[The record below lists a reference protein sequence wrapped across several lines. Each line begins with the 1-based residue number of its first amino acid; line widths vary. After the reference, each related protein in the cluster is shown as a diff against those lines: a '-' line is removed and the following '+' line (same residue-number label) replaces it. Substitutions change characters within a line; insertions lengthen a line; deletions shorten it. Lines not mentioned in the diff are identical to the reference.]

1 MKTML
6 ISITFERFHRDGGY
20 TIGLDTNGLPC
31 TPMTGYMVGIPG
43 PHAKTQVYPPNFYN
57 VMAQFEAMTRLAQ
70 NTVHKLYAGAW
81 FDGHNV
87 WYLDISENILDVD
100 DAIQVAQRRGEL
112 AIWDVANKKEIRV

>member
-1 MKTML
+1 METL
-6 ISITFERFHRDGGY
+6 TLDFVSFHRDGGY
-20 TIGLDTNGLPC
+20 TVGLDTLGMPC
-31 TPMTGYMVGIPG
+31 TPTEGYMVGVPG
-43 PHAKTQVYPPNFYN
+43 IHAKTQKSAPNFYN
-57 VMAQFEAMTRLAQ
+57 VMAQFETMTRLAQ

-81 FDGHNV
+81 FDGQNM